1 MDICKNWGNMKK
13 SMFLNG
19 IYRKEEI
26 MKIQEYIQNLLA
38 GKTQVKNENQSVEK
52 MKIVMEKLGNPQ
64 SKLKYIHVTGTNGK
78 GSVIEML
85 NNILINANL
94 KVGKFISPHLVSYHE
109 RISINGEYIKDEE
122 IQKIFEEVQLI
133 IEKENIDLNFFEFF
147 TLIAI
152 LYFCKQKVDIVLM
165 EVGFGG
171 LYDSTNIIFPIISV
185 ISSIGYDHMK
195 VLGNTLEDIAKQKAG
210 IIKENSETVYMEQKP
225 NIDDIIEKNCKE
237 KQNILHMVGQSE
249 IKNQRFENDREIF
262 DYKQYHDIEVNL
274 KGKRQIQNAALV
286 LECCDILNKNGYHL
300 TEENIKNGLKTVIHK
315 GRFEV
320 IHQNPTMIFDGGHN
334 EQAIENLKE
343 TIDLYYKNAK
353 KIFVISVLKSKDYH
367 KIIEDIL
374 DKENVYIFTNGNDKN
389 LFTDKHFM
397 YEYAKQR
404 NDKAGIYEMD
414 LKEAIQF
421 CKEKRDFVSF
431 IIGSFYIYDDVKRI
445 C

>member
-1 MDICKNWGNMKK
+1 MKV
-13 SMFLNG
+13 
-19 IYRKEEI
+19 
-26 MKIQEYIQNLLA
+26 QEYIQNLLA
-38 GKTQVKNENQSVEK
+38 GKSQVKNENQSVKK

-64 SKLKYIHVTGTNGK
+64 NKLKYIHVTGTNGK

-109 RISINGEYIKDEE
+109 RISINGQYIKDEE
-122 IQKIFEEVQLI
+122 IQEIFEEVQPI
-133 IEKENIDLNFFEFF
+133 IEKENIELNFFEFF
-147 TLIAI
+147 TMIAF
-152 LYFCKQKVDIVLM
+152 LYFSKQKVDIVLM

-171 LYDSTNIIFPIISV
+171 LYDSTNIIYPIISV

-210 IIKENSETVYMEQKP
+210 IIKENSETVYMEQTP
-225 NIDDIIEKNCKE
+225 NIDDIIENTCKE

-249 IKNQRFENDREIF
+249 IRNQRFENDKEIF
-262 DYKQYHDIEVNL
+262 DYKQYYNIEVNL

-286 LECCDILNKNGYHL
+286 LECCDILNKKGYFL
-300 TEENIKNGLKTVIHK
+300 SEEVIKNGLKTVIHR

-343 TIDLYYKNAK
+343 TIDLCYKNDK
-353 KIFVISVLKSKDYH
+353 KIYVISVLKSKDYH

-374 DKENVYIFTNGNDKN
+374 DKDNVYIFTDGNDKN
-389 LFTDKHFM
+389 LFTDKHLM

-404 NDKAGIYEMD
+404 NDKVVMYEMD
-414 LKEAIQF
+414 LKEAIEF
-421 CKEKRDFVSF
+421 CKEKTEYVSF
-431 IIGSFYIYDDVKRI
+431 IIGSFYIYDNVKKLNA
-445 C
+445 

>member
-1 MDICKNWGNMKK
+1 
-13 SMFLNG
+13 
-19 IYRKEEI
+19 
-26 MKIQEYIQNLLA
+26 MKIQEYIQDLIA
-38 GKTQVKNENQSVEK
+38 GKSQLKNENQSVEK
-52 MKIVMEKLGNPQ
+52 MKIVMEKLENPQ
-64 SKLKYIHVTGTNGK
+64 NKLKYIHVTGTNGK

-109 RISINGEYIKDEE
+109 RISINGEYIKDEKIQE
-122 IQKIFEEVQLI
+122 IFQKVQPI
-133 IEKENIDLNFFEFF
+133 IEKENIELNFFEFF

-171 LYDSTNIIFPIISV
+171 LYDSTNIINPMISV

-195 VLGNTLEDIAKQKAG
+195 VLGNTLEEIAKQKAG
-210 IIKENSETVYMEQKP
+210 IIKEDSETVYMEQEP
-225 NIDDIIEKNCKE
+225 NIDDIIEKTCKE
-237 KQNILHMVGQSE
+237 KQNILHMVKQSE

-262 DYKQYHDIEVNL
+262 DYKQYHNIEVNL

-286 LECCDILNKNGYHL
+286 LECCDILDKKGYFL
-300 TEENIKNGLKTVIHK
+300 SEEVIRNGLKTVIHK

-320 IHQNPTMIFDGGHN
+320 MHQNPTIIFDGGHN

-343 TIDLYYKNAK
+343 TIDLCYKNAK
-353 KIFVISVLKSKDYH
+353 KIYVISVLKSKDYH

-389 LFTDKHFM
+389 LFTDKYLM

-404 NDKAGIYEMD
+404 NDKAEIYEME
-414 LKEAIQF
+414 LEKAIQF
-421 CKEKRDFVSF
+421 CKEKTECVSF
-431 IIGSFYIYDDVKRI
+431 VIGSFYIYNDVKNI
-445 C
+445 

>member
-1 MDICKNWGNMKK
+1 MKV
-13 SMFLNG
+13 
-19 IYRKEEI
+19 
-26 MKIQEYIQNLLA
+26 QEYIQNLLA
-38 GKTQVKNENQSVEK
+38 GKSQVKNENQSVKK

-64 SKLKYIHVTGTNGK
+64 NKLKYIHVTGTNGK

-85 NNILINANL
+85 NNILINENL

-109 RISINGEYIKDEE
+109 RISINGEYIKDEKIQE
-122 IQKIFEEVQLI
+122 IFQKVQPI
-133 IEKENIDLNFFEFF
+133 IEKENIELNFFEFF

-171 LYDSTNIIFPIISV
+171 LYDSTNIINPMISV

-195 VLGNTLEDIAKQKAG
+195 VLGNTLEEIAKQKAG
-210 IIKENSETVYMEQKP
+210 IIKENSETVYMEQEP
-225 NIDDIIEKNCKE
+225 NIDDIIEKTCKE
-237 KQNILHMVGQSE
+237 KQNILHIVKQSE

-262 DYKQYHDIEVNL
+262 DYKQYHNIEVNL

-286 LECCDILNKNGYHL
+286 LECCDILDKKGYFL
-300 TEENIKNGLKTVIHK
+300 SEEVIRSGLKTVIHK

-320 IHQNPTMIFDGGHN
+320 MHQNPTIIFDGGHN

-343 TIDLYYKNAK
+343 TIDLCYKNAK
-353 KIFVISVLKSKDYH
+353 KIYVISVLKSKDYY

-389 LFTDKHFM
+389 LFTDKHLM
-397 YEYAKQR
+397 YEYAKKR
-404 NDKAGIYEMD
+404 NDKAEIYEME
-414 LKEAIQF
+414 LEKAIQF
-421 CKEKRDFVSF
+421 CKEKREYVSF
-431 IIGSFYIYDDVKRI
+431 VIGSFYIYNDVKNI
-445 C
+445 

>member
-1 MDICKNWGNMKK
+1 MKV
-13 SMFLNG
+13 
-19 IYRKEEI
+19 
-26 MKIQEYIQNLLA
+26 QEYIQNLLA
-38 GKTQVKNENQSVEK
+38 GKSQVKNKNQSVEK

-64 SKLKYIHVTGTNGK
+64 NKLKYIHVTGTNGK

-85 NNILINANL
+85 NNILINENL

-109 RISINGEYIKDEE
+109 RISINGQYIKDEE
-122 IQKIFEEVQLI
+122 IQEIFEEVQPI
-133 IEKENIDLNFFEFF
+133 IEKENIELNFFEFF
-147 TLIAI
+147 TMIAF
-152 LYFCKQKVDIVLM
+152 LYFSKQKVDIVLM

-171 LYDSTNIIFPIISV
+171 LYDSTNIIYPIISV

-210 IIKENSETVYMEQKP
+210 IIKENSETVYMEQTP
-225 NIDDIIEKNCKE
+225 NIDDIIENTCKE

-249 IKNQRFENDREIF
+249 IRNQRFENDKEIF
-262 DYKQYHDIEVNL
+262 DYKQYYNIEVNL

-286 LECCDILNKNGYHL
+286 LECCDILNKKGYFL
-300 TEENIKNGLKTVIHK
+300 SEEVIKNGLKTVIHR

-343 TIDLYYKNAK
+343 TIDLCYKNDK
-353 KIFVISVLKSKDYH
+353 KIYVISVLKSKDYH

-374 DKENVYIFTNGNDKN
+374 DKDNVYIFTDGNDKN
-389 LFTDKHFM
+389 LFTDKHLM

-404 NDKAGIYEMD
+404 NDKVVMYEMD
-414 LKEAIQF
+414 LKEAIEF
-421 CKEKRDFVSF
+421 CKEKTEYVSF
-431 IIGSFYIYDDVKRI
+431 IIGSFYIYDNVKKLNA
-445 C
+445 

>member
-1 MDICKNWGNMKK
+1 MKV
-13 SMFLNG
+13 
-19 IYRKEEI
+19 
-26 MKIQEYIQNLLA
+26 QEYIQNLLA
-38 GKTQVKNENQSVEK
+38 GKSQVKNENQSVKK

-64 SKLKYIHVTGTNGK
+64 NKLKYIHVTGTNGK

-85 NNILINANL
+85 NNILINENL

-109 RISINGEYIKDEE
+109 RISINGQYIKDEE
-122 IQKIFEEVQLI
+122 IQEIFEEVQPI
-133 IEKENIDLNFFEFF
+133 IEKENIELNFFEFF
-147 TLIAI
+147 TMIAF
-152 LYFCKQKVDIVLM
+152 LYFSKQKVDIVLM

-171 LYDSTNIIFPIISV
+171 LYDSTNIIYPIISV

-210 IIKENSETVYMEQKP
+210 IIKENSETVYMEQTP
-225 NIDDIIEKNCKE
+225 NIDDIIENTCKE

-249 IKNQRFENDREIF
+249 IRNQRFENDKEIF
-262 DYKQYHDIEVNL
+262 DYKQYYNIEVNL

-286 LECCDILNKNGYHL
+286 LECCDILNKKGYFL
-300 TEENIKNGLKTVIHK
+300 SEEVIKNGLKTVIHR

-343 TIDLYYKNAK
+343 TIDLCYKNDK
-353 KIFVISVLKSKDYH
+353 KIYVISVLKSKDYH

-374 DKENVYIFTNGNDKN
+374 DKDNVYIFTDGNDKN
-389 LFTDKHFM
+389 LFTDKHLM

-404 NDKAGIYEMD
+404 NDKVVMYEMD
-414 LKEAIQF
+414 LKEAIEF
-421 CKEKRDFVSF
+421 CKEKTEYVSF
-431 IIGSFYIYDDVKRI
+431 IIGSFYIYDDVKKLNA
-445 C
+445 